1 MKTTENGKKRINI
14 IDVLFLIVIVAVV
27 IVAAAGLTGVTKKD
41 AEIQN
46 KVELT
51 LEIKNADPEFLDN
64 IEEGQIVYDAITKEE
79 VGNIA
84 SVSHKPSRELVENYN
99 SKKLEYADIPDKI
112 DLNVEIEAVATMK
125 QADIMVSENA
135 VKIGK
140 SMSYYTGE
148 AVLSGTIIGIE
159 YDETLFEKGSEVK

>member
-1 MKTTENGKKRINI
+1 MSTEKGKKRINI
-14 IDVLFLIVIVAVV
+14 IDVLFLIVLIAIIIFVV
-27 IVAAAGLTGVTKKD
+27 AGLTGVRKND

-51 LEIKNADPEFLDN
+51 LEIKESDLEFLGSVK
-64 IEEGQIVYDAITKEE
+64 EGQTVYDAITKEQ
-79 VGNIA
+79 VGSIV
-84 SVSHKPSRELVENYN
+84 SVSYKPSRKLSENHKE
-99 SKKLEYADIPDKI
+99 KKLQYAEIENKI
-112 DLNVEIEAVATMK
+112 DLNIEIEAMATIE
-125 QADIMVSENA
+125 QSDIMVSENA

-159 YDETLFEKGSEVK
+159 YDETLFEKESGSK

>member
-1 MKTTENGKKRINI
+1 MKSEGRKRINI
-14 IDVLFLIVIVAVV
+14 IDVLFLIVLIAVIILGV
-27 IVAAAGLTGVTKKD
+27 MGLSGVTKEN

-51 LEIKNADPEFLDN
+51 LEIQEKDLEFLGSVK
-64 IEEGQIVYDAITKEE
+64 EGQTVYDAITKEQ
-79 VGNIA
+79 VGTVA
-84 SVSHKPSRELVENYN
+84 SVSYKPSRELVENHVE
-99 SKKLEYADIPDKI
+99 KKLQYAEIQNKI
-112 DLNVEIEAVATMK
+112 DLNVEIEATATMK

-159 YDETLFEKGSEVK
+159 YDEALFEKGSEVK